1 MATKQDTKSQTACYV
16 YGIVPGDV
24 ETDPKAGGIGDPP
37 SKISL
42 IRHRDIAAL
51 VSEVETDRALGEPE
65 DLTAH
70 ANVLDAAAAEVP
82 VLPMRFGAVLDGQDA
97 VTDELLAAHHDEFR
111 DALRELEGKAQ
122 YVIKGRYEERAI
134 LTEILSENEDAGRL
148 RESLRDKPED
158 ATRNERMALG
168 ELIANA
174 IEAKRQADTRQVVEA
189 LEKLGVRVNLRRP
202 THEHDAV
209 HLACLG
215 EVANQEELERIVGEL
230 AKAWKDRV
238 QVRLLG
244 PLAPY
249 DFVMSQQ
256 PQG

>member
-1 MATKQDTKSQTACYV
+1 MATRQDTTSQTACYV

-24 ETDPKAGGIGDPP
+24 ETDPKARGIGDPP
-37 SKISL
+37 GKISL
-42 IRHRDIAAL
+42 LRHGDIAAL
-51 VSEVETDRALGEPE
+51 VSEVELDRALGEPE

-82 VLPMRFGAVLDGQDA
+82 VLPMQFGAVLDGEEA
-97 VTDELLAAHHDEFR
+97 VTEELLSAHHDEFL

-134 LTEILSENEDAGRL
+134 LSEILSENEDAVRL
-148 RESLRDKPED
+148 REAIKDKPED

-168 ELIANA
+168 ELVAQA
-174 IEAKRQADTRQVVEA
+174 IEAKRQADTRRVVEA
-189 LEKLGVRVNLRRP
+189 LNNLGVRVNLRRA

-209 HLACLG
+209 HLACLA
-215 EVANQEELERIVGEL
+215 EVAKQEELERTVGEL
-230 AKAWKDRV
+230 AKDWDGRV
-238 QVRLLG
+238 RVRLLG

-249 DFVMSQQ
+249 DFVTSQQ
-256 PQG
+256 PQS